1 MNPHELHHIK
11 TYIVFGLVSVMSIG
25 VLVYLY
31 FPQKNSQ
38 NLTSSIIDN
47 SIPITDVASETT
59 WYTDELSKN
68 MWDMTVSGRRMR
80 LTQILIRAQKD
91 LQTLE
96 GQRKA
101 SSNWLDPV
109 SEQKI
114 IKLRQKIINLEK
126 LIAEIK

>member
-59 WYTDELSKN
+59 
-68 MWDMTVSGRRMR
+68 
-80 LTQILIRAQKD
+80 
-91 LQTLE
+91 
-96 GQRKA
+96 
-101 SSNWLDPV
+101 
-109 SEQKI
+109 
-114 IKLRQKIINLEK
+114 
-126 LIAEIK
+126 

>member
-31 FPQKNSQ
+31 FPEKNSQ

-47 SIPITDVASETT
+47 SIPVTDISPETT
-59 WYTDELSKN
+59 WYADEVSKN
-68 MWDMTVSGRRMR
+68 TGDNTVSGRRMR

-96 GQRKA
+96 DQRKA